1 MSGIDNQEK
10 QSSDPYIFDGFLIKE
25 FLEAVKEGNQQKI
38 QSYIEKYSLDLKYI
52 KDFKPSYKLLS
63 NIDFHKYK
71 LLRLEI
77 VKNKGYFVE
86 SGLTAKI

>member
-10 QSSDPYIFDGFLIKE
+10 QTGDPYIFDGFLIKE

-52 KDFKPSYKLLS
+52 KDSNLNQNALFYATLIKDDFK
-63 NIDFHKYK
+63 
-71 LLRLEI
+71 
-77 VKNKGYFVE
+77 
-86 SGLTAKI
+86 